1 MVQQNINAAASY
13 AARYANQHRRELTF
27 EVGLKVWFRTT
38 NLPLPSGV
46 SRKLTSPW
54 TGPYEVV

>member
-13 AARYANQHRRELTF
+13 AARYANQHHRELTF
-27 EVGLKVWFRTT
+27 EVIWKVWLQTT

-46 SRKLTSPW
+46 CRKLTSLW